1 MPPKG
6 SVTRWM
12 DLVKEGDEEAA
23 QKLWERYF
31 ERLVGLARNQ
41 LRGLP
46 KGPADEEDVVLN
58 TFDSFYRGAKAG
70 RYPELK
76 DRNNLWRLLIA
87 MTANKA
93 RDLARRQHRQK
104 RGGGKVLNEG
114 TLAGKEANRPSFL
127 LEVISREPT
136 PEFAA
141 ELAEDVERRL
151 AALQDETLRRVA
163 LWKMEGHQNEEI
175 ALKLGCVSRTVER
188 KLQLIR
194 RVWTGEVE

>member
-1 MPPKG
+1 MAAKG
-6 SVTRWM
+6 SVSRWM
-12 DLVKEGDEEAA
+12 DQVRQGDEEAA

-31 ERLVGLARNQ
+31 DQLIHLARNQ

-46 KGPADEEDVVLN
+46 KGPADEEDVVLH
-58 TFDSFYRGAKAG
+58 TFDSFCRGAQEG
-70 RYPELK
+70 RFPELS

-93 RDLARRQHRQK
+93 KDLARHERRQK

-114 TLAGKEANRPSFL
+114 AFTGGDDSRPSPL
-127 LEVISREPT
+127 LDVISRDPT

-151 AALQDETLRRVA
+151 DQLDDETLRQIA
-163 LWKMEGHQNEEI
+163 LWKMEGHQNDEI
-175 ALKLGCVSRTVER
+175 AEKLGCVSRTVER

-194 RVWTGEVE
+194 RLWTE